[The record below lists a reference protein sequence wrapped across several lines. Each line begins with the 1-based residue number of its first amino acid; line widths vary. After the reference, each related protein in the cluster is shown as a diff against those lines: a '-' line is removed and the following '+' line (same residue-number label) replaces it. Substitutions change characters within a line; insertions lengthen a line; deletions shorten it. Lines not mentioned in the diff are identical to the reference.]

1 MEIVDTNTNNNE
13 YSIQQQLQELQ
24 HEQEETEEN
33 IIKNWWKQRFP
44 KQFIQE
50 KERMFH
56 LSIHCKNRTR
66 LYHTLLHYKF
76 RLLLTI
82 REKLLLIA
90 NKLAATTSNSS
101 SNYSSNSNSSS
112 GIKNKNSD
120 EFNTAWEHWDSDDRF
135 ILLTAAVEQ
144 ICEDTNFIDTE
155 TYRFQK
161 LLKETERRYGGREE
175 PVRLYSYT
183 YKLLYIVYCSI
194 L

>member
-1 MEIVDTNTNNNE
+1 METIDNNNNNNE

-24 HEQEETEEN
+24 QEQEETEEN

-50 KERMFH
+50 KERMFN

-90 NKLAATTSNSS
+90 NKLAATTS
-101 SNYSSNSNSSS
+101 SSNSNSGSS
-112 GIKNKNSD
+112 SIKNKNSD
-120 EFNTAWEHWDSDDRF
+120 EFNTAWDQWDSDDRF

-175 PVRLYSYT
+175 PVRIYSYT
-183 YKLLYIVYCSI
+183 YKLLYI
-194 L
+194 